1 MAVGRLAGVSY
12 GLRRNP
18 ITIVGLAM
26 LGTLICIALLA
37 PVLSLRDP
45 YATDPAAALR
55 PPGPGRLFGTDTFGH
70 DIFSRVLYGAR
81 IDLIVAAGAVGVAM
95 VLGGLLGAVAGY
107 TGGWLD
113 DGIMRVMD
121 MLQAF
126 PNFILAMGI
135 AAALGPSLTN
145 LIIAIGLT
153 NLPIYARLV
162 RSRLLTLR
170 VSGFALA
177 AVSVGNPAWRVLLL
191 HLLPNSL
198 APVFVQATLQSGWA
212 ILQAAGLSFIGLGVR
227 VPTPEWGVM
236 ISMGV
241 QQLTSGHWWV
251 SFFPGLAIMVSVIS
265 FNLIGDGLQDLLDPR
280 RR

>member
-1 MAVGRLAGVSY
+1 M
-12 GLRRNP
+12 
-18 ITIVGLAM
+18 VGLAM
-26 LGTLICIALLA
+26 LGILVAVAVLA
-37 PVLSLRDP
+37 PVLAPHDP
-45 YATDPAAALR
+45 YATSSGASLR
-55 PPGPGRLFGTDTFGH
+55 PPGPGRLFGTDVFGH
-70 DIFSRVLYGAR
+70 DVFSRVLYGAQ
-81 IDLIVAAGAVGVAM
+81 IDLIIAAGAVGVAM

-107 TGGWLD
+107 AGGWLD
-113 DGIMRVMD
+113 EGIMRAMD

-145 LIIAIGLT
+145 LIVAIGLT

-177 AVSVGNPAWRVLLL
+177 AASVGNPSWRILLV

-198 APVFVQATLQSGWA
+198 APVFIQATLQSGWA

-227 VPTPEWGVM
+227 VPAPEWGAM

-241 QQLTSGHWWV
+241 QQLTSGHWWA
-251 SFFPGLAIMVSVIS
+251 SFFPGLAIMFAVIS
-265 FNLIGDGLQDLLDPR
+265 FNLVGDGLQDLLDPR

>member
-1 MAVGRLAGVSY
+1 MGRLAGLSY

-26 LGTLICIALLA
+26 LGALVAVALLA
-37 PVLSLRDP
+37 PVLAPHNP
-45 YATDPAAALR
+45 YATNPAVSLR
-55 PPGPGRLFGTDTFGH
+55 SPGPGHLFGTDTFGH

-107 TGGWLD
+107 AGGWLD

-126 PNFILAMGI
+126 PNFILALGI

-177 AVSVGNPAWRVLLL
+177 AVSVGNPPWRVLLI

-198 APVFVQATLQSGWA
+198 APVFIQATLQSGWA

-251 SFFPGLAIMVSVIS
+251 SFFPGLAIMLAVIS
-265 FNLIGDGLQDLLDPR
+265 FNLLGDGLQDLLDPR

>member
-1 MAVGRLAGVSY
+1 VVVRRLAGVSY

-37 PVLSLRDP
+37 PVLALRDP
-45 YATDPAAALR
+45 YATDPAIALR
-55 PPGPGRLFGTDTFGH
+55 PPGPGRPFGTDTFGH

-107 TGGWLD
+107 AGGWLD

-177 AVSVGNPAWRVLLL
+177 AVSVGNPSWRVLLI

>member
-1 MAVGRLAGVSY
+1 M
-12 GLRRNP
+12 
-18 ITIVGLAM
+18 TIVGLAL
-26 LGTLICIALLA
+26 LGGLVLVAVLA
-37 PVLSLRDP
+37 PVLAPQDP
-45 YATDPAAALR
+45 YATNPTLSLR
-55 PPGPGRLFGTDTFGH
+55 PPGPRHLFGTDTFGH

-81 IDLIVAAGAVGVAM
+81 IDLLVAAGAVGLAM
-95 VLGGLLGAVAGY
+95 LLGGCLGAVAGY
-107 TGGWLD
+107 AGGWLD
-113 DGIMRVMD
+113 DGIMRLMD

-126 PNFILAMGI
+126 PNFILALGI
-135 AAALGPSLTN
+135 AAALGPSLPN

-162 RSRLLTLR
+162 RSRLLSLR
-170 VSGFALA
+170 ASGFALA
-177 AVSVGNPAWRVLLL
+177 AVSVGNPPWRVLFV

-198 APVFVQATLQSGWA
+198 PPVFIQATLQSGWA

-241 QQLTSGHWWV
+241 SQLTSGHWWV
-251 SFFPGLAIMVSVIS
+251 SFFPGLAIMVAVIA
-265 FNLIGDGLQDLLDPR
+265 FNLVGDGLQDVLDPR

>member
-1 MAVGRLAGVSY
+1 LAGVRY

-26 LGTLICIALLA
+26 LGALICTALLA
-37 PVLSLRDP
+37 PVLALRDP
-45 YATDPAAALR
+45 YATDPATALR
-55 PPGPGRLFGTDTFGH
+55 PPGPGRPFGTDTFGH

-107 TGGWLD
+107 AGGWLD

-177 AVSVGNPAWRVLLL
+177 AVSVGNPSWRVLLI
-191 HLLPNSL
+191 HLLPHSL
-198 APVFVQATLQSGWA
+198 VPVFVQATLQSGWA

-241 QQLTSGHWWV
+241 PQLTSGHWWV

>member
-1 MAVGRLAGVSY
+1 VAVGRLAGVSY

-55 PPGPGRLFGTDTFGH
+55 PPGPGRPFGTDTFGH

-107 TGGWLD
+107 AGGWLD

-145 LIIAIGLT
+145 LISAIGLT

-177 AVSVGNPAWRVLLL
+177 AVSVGNPAWRVLLI

>member
-1 MAVGRLAGVSY
+1 MINLADLGY

-18 ITIVGLAM
+18 ITIVGLVL
-26 LGTLICIALLA
+26 LGGLVLVALLA
-37 PVLSLRDP
+37 PMLAPFDP
-45 YATDPAAALR
+45 YATNPADALR
-55 PPGPGRLFGTDTFGH
+55 APGGSHLFGTDSFGL

-81 IDLIVAAGAVGVAM
+81 IDLTVAVGAVGVAM

-107 TGGWLD
+107 KGGWLD
-113 DGIMRVMD
+113 DVIMRLMD

-126 PNFILAMGI
+126 PNFILALGI

-162 RSRLLTLR
+162 RSRLLSLR
-170 VSGFALA
+170 TSGFALA
-177 AVSVGNPAWRVLLL
+177 AVGVGNPSWRVLFV
-191 HLLPNSL
+191 HLVPNSL

-227 VPTPEWGVM
+227 IPTPEWGVM

-241 QQLTSGHWWV
+241 PQLTSGHWWV
-251 SFFPGLAIMVSVIS
+251 SFFPGLAIMTAVIA
-265 FNLIGDGLQDLLDPR
+265 FNLVGDGLQDLLDPR

>member
-1 MAVGRLAGVSY
+1 MRLADLGY

-18 ITIVGLAM
+18 ITIVGLVLLAGLM
-26 LGTLICIALLA
+26 LVALLA
-37 PVLSLRDP
+37 PLLAPQDP
-45 YATDPAAALR
+45 YATNPARSLR
-55 PPGPGRLFGTDTFGH
+55 PPGPGHLFGTDTFGH
-70 DIFSRVLYGAR
+70 DIFSRVLHGAR
-81 IDLIVAAGAVGVAM
+81 IDLMVAAGAVGLAM
-95 VLGGLLGAVAGY
+95 VLGGFLGAVAGY
-107 TGGWLD
+107 ASGWLD
-113 DGIMRVMD
+113 DGIMRLMD

-126 PNFILAMGI
+126 PNFILALGI
-135 AAALGPSLTN
+135 AAALGPSLPN

-162 RSRLLTLR
+162 RSRLLSLR

-177 AVSVGNPAWRVLLL
+177 AASVGNPPWRVLFV
-191 HLLPNSL
+191 HLLPNCL

-241 QQLTSGHWWV
+241 PQLTSGHWWV
-251 SFFPGLAIMVSVIS
+251 SFFPGLAIMVAVIA
-265 FNLIGDGLQDLLDPR
+265 FNLVGDGLQDVLDPR